1 MSYVPGHS
9 HSHEGLRPHLVT
21 RSAAPVATEQ
31 LEGGA
36 SASACAPCSGQ
47 ATLLGTWGEGAMMAA
62 EAGVR
67 PEKVAVVRA
76 SLAAGNYQVPAS
88 AVASRVLEYM
98 LVR

>member
-1 MSYVPGHS
+1 MSNVPGRS
-9 HSHEGLRPHLVT
+9 HSHEGLRPRLVVS
-21 RSAAPVATEQ
+21 SAAPVATEQ
-31 LEGGA
+31 LKSGA
-36 SASACAPCSGQ
+36 SASACAPGSGR
-47 ATLLGTWGEGAMMAA
+47 ATLLGSWSEVAMMAA